1 MSFGL
6 FADPTSKAVGTA
18 LTGLQMRQQAIANNI
33 ANVDTPNYKAQKVS
47 FEETL
52 QAQLAGPMTQKPV
65 IQTIGLATTDTRHIQ
80 LQPMVRQ
87 FEAKPVTELSSDG
100 TMRNDGNNVD
110 VEREMTRLA
119 ETQLTYSALGQTA
132 GSKLGLLRTAI
143 NEGRR

>member
-87 FEAKPVTELSSDG
+87 FEAKPVTELSNDG